1 MKAEIIT
8 IGNSRGIRIPK
19 LVLEQCGIK
28 KEICLEI
35 ENDRIVI
42 TPARRK
48 PRAGWDQAFELMG
61 QNGDDALLIDDKI
74 GLEMEH
80 WKW

>member
-28 KEICLEI
+28 KEISLEI

-42 TPARRK
+42 TPAKRK
-48 PRAGWDQAFELMG
+48 PRSGWDHAFGLMG

>member
-42 TPARRK
+42 TPAKRK
-48 PRAGWDQAFELMG
+48 TRAGWDQAFGLMG
-61 QNGDDALLIDDKI
+61 QNGDDALLIDDQI

>member
-48 PRAGWDQAFELMG
+48 PRAGWDQAFGLMG
-61 QNGDDALLIDDKI
+61 QNGDDALLIDDQI